1 MNYKIKVNRIQK
13 ENSNIRG
20 FANVVFG
27 ENFKITNIAIL
38 DGKNGLYM
46 QMPRYRTNEID
57 ENGNNIYRDFCN
69 PITKEF
75 REPLTFC

>member
-38 DGKNGLYM
+38 DGKN
-46 QMPRYRTNEID
+46 I
-57 ENGNNIYRDFCN
+57 
-69 PITKEF
+69 
-75 REPLTFC
+75 